1 MDVDERGSA
10 SMSEGRGFTR
20 RDVMFGAATVGAG
33 VLFSPANARASAE
46 PLPRSDAGGLLSY
59 PLGTVAG
66 GVTRKISVARPVC
79 LAAVRWSSPVH
90 ARLQLRARRRDGSWG
105 PWGSACNAG
114 HEGDGVR
121 GHGLVG
127 EGIWTGR
134 SMVLQV
140 RSATTVHGVTVQCVP
155 AAVVAVAVAVPGDAV
170 AGPAA
175 DLAPDALAL
184 TGPSL
189 PAGPGQPPIIA
200 RREWAGSD
208 HPPVAGPF
216 YGTIE
221 MAVVHHT
228 ENPNGYGAADVPA
241 MLRAIYEFH
250 VHGRGWFDI
259 GYNFVIDRFGRIWEA
274 RQGGTDL
281 PVIGAQ
287 AGDWN
292 QISFGVSMLGTFS
305 DVLPSPAA
313 LASLQR
319 LLAWKLALNGVPG
332 EGEIAAVVT
341 PGGVSWTQF
350 HVGEHVTF
358 PRIAGHR
365 QVDATSCP
373 GSTFYDHLPAVRAR
387 VTELAGRPT
396 TLGVSAQIVTVA
408 GVASTLVLSGRL
420 ADGEG
425 RPIGGATVQIQSVV
439 GRLGVTRR
447 LATVTTA
454 VDGGWTASVRARAG
468 LLVRALHA
476 AAPAVASQLVVIES
490 PASVED
496 GDVLQARTR

>member
-1 MDVDERGSA
+1 
-10 SMSEGRGFTR
+10 MSDGRGLTR

-33 VLFSPANARASAE
+33 VLLRPIDARASTE
-46 PLPRSDAGGLLSY
+46 PVPRSDSGGLISY
-59 PLGTVAG
+59 PFGTVAG
-66 GVTRKISVARPVC
+66 GVAREISVSAPVC
-79 LAAVRWSSPVH
+79 LAAVCWSSPVH

-105 PWGSACNAG
+105 PWGNACSAG

-121 GHGLVG
+121 AHGHVG

-134 SMVLQV
+134 SKVLQV
-140 RSATTVHGVTVQCVP
+140 RSATTAHGVTVQCVP
-155 AAVVAVAVAVPGDAV
+155 AAVAAVGDTVAR
-170 AGPAA
+170 PAA

-184 TGPSL
+184 AEPSL
-189 PAGPGQPPIIA
+189 PAGPGQPPIIT

-208 HPPVAGPF
+208 HPPVGGPF

-228 ENPNGYGAADVPA
+228 ENPNGYSAADVPA

-274 RQGGTDL
+274 RQGGIDL
-281 PVIGAQ
+281 PVSGAQ

-305 DVLPSPAA
+305 DILPSPEA

-319 LLAWKLALNGVPG
+319 LLAWKLALSGVPAD
-332 EGEIAAVVT
+332 GEIAAVVT
-341 PGGVSWTQF
+341 PAGVSWTQF
-350 HVGEHVTF
+350 HVGEHVVF

-365 QVDATSCP
+365 EVDATSCP
-373 GSTFYDHLPAVRAR
+373 GTTLYDQLPAVRAR
-387 VTELAGRPT
+387 VVGLAGRPT

-408 GVASTLVLSGRL
+408 GAAPSLVLSGRL

-439 GRLGVTRR
+439 GRFGGTRG

-454 VDGGWTASVRARAG
+454 VNGEWTASVTARAG

-476 AAPAVASQLVVIES
+476 ARPAVASQLVAIGS
-490 PASVED
+490 AASAED
-496 GDVLQARTR
+496 DDVLEARTG

>member
-1 MDVDERGSA
+1 
-10 SMSEGRGFTR
+10 MSDGQGLTR

-33 VLFSPANARASAE
+33 VLFGPGVERAGAE
-46 PLPRSDAGGLLSY
+46 PVSRSDSGGLLSY
-59 PLGTVAG
+59 RLGTVAA
-66 GVTRKISVARPVC
+66 GVTREISLTRPVC

-90 ARLQLRARRRDGSWG
+90 ARLELRARRPDGGGWG
-105 PWGSACNAG
+105 PWGSACSAG

-121 GHGLVG
+121 ARGQAG

-134 SMVLQV
+134 SMALQV
-140 RSATTVHGVTVQCVP
+140 RSATTAHGVTVQCVP
-155 AAVVAVAVAVPGDAV
+155 AEAAAVGDTV

-184 TGPSL
+184 AGPSL

-200 RREWAGSD
+200 RAEWAGSD
-208 HPPVAGPF
+208 HPPVAGPY

-221 MAVVHHT
+221 MGVVHHT
-228 ENPNGYGAADVPA
+228 ENPNGYSAADVPA
-241 MLRAIYEFH
+241 MLRAIYQFH

-274 RQGGTDL
+274 RQGGIDL

-305 DVLPSPAA
+305 DILPSPAA
-313 LASLQR
+313 LTSLQR
-319 LLAWKLALNGVPG
+319 LLAWKMAFSGVPAD
-332 EGEIAAVVT
+332 GEIAAVVT
-341 PGGVSWTQF
+341 PAGVSWTQF
-350 HVGEHVTF
+350 HVGEHVAF

-373 GSTFYDHLPAVRAR
+373 GTALYEHLPAVRAR
-387 VTELAGRPT
+387 VAGLAGPRT
-396 TLGVSAQIVTVA
+396 TLDVEAQVTA
-408 GVASTLVLSGRL
+408 IVASAAMLVLSGRL

-425 RPIGGATVQIQSVV
+425 RPIAGAPVQIQAVV
-439 GRLGVTRR
+439 GRFGATRT
-447 LATVTTA
+447 LVTVTTT
-454 VDGGWTASVRARAG
+454 VTGGWTASVPARAG

-476 AAPAVASQLVVIES
+476 ARPAVASQLVAIES
-490 PASVED
+490 PAGAEA
-496 GDVLQARTR
+496 GDILQARTG